1 METLDSVKIFY
12 KNIIRATSRLLF
24 TFIIFTSFN
33 LLSQTANSQGMPIA
47 DIALVVNTAAV
58 SPSGDFF
65 SNSILDPACRTESRF
80 ELREYNSNNALFRK
94 HFAYNTKY
102 VFATPKVADYY
113 RWRCLL
119 PDGSSTKL
127 YYDTP
132 STLKPVSEYYP
143 SSDDLKYNVLC
154 SKGSKTAPLPDTTKC
169 QDSINIYVKKERERV
184 WNNCV
189 TKNYKNKA
197 FFKEMYV
204 EAYTLMSILNQL
216 GFNDDSTINPL
227 SGSSPSNPL
236 NAFLS
241 GSVADTGSNN
251 QASDDTKI
259 RFLGILNASGNSDGT
274 WSFSL
279 AGFGA
284 SGSENLIKQ
293 SGYEF
298 VRPFD
303 SSEYVTLI
311 RSTTTPE
318 GGSENGLLPVCTTG
332 CWNTKHPLS
341 AVIVEC
347 IEGTMNNLF
356 VKPQE
361 AFVLSSAND
370 TQKKQVFYQRTVF
383 QNFQSIIRAS
393 IVLFII
399 VYLTYQ
405 GFQTVMGEGLAKDGT
420 KGLIMNVIKIAAVS
434 YFAIGDA
441 WKDYFLFALK
451 DLTAGFAG
459 VVQNAIAGGGMNY
472 DGCFFATGQYPPGK
486 AILAVFD
493 SIDCKFANYIGYLP
507 NESMP
512 AAVNF
517 FAMYVIFPLFG
528 QLMCFLMVL
537 FLLFLFNFF
546 AVLLQM
552 YLGATIYL
560 AILLFISPITIT
572 MSLFSNDIM
581 SGMFKNWLDKIIN
594 LSLYQVLTVLMFAVT
609 IPMLDTTIYGQDY
622 HKKDL
627 FIPYDEANN
636 RAANGYDATVYASI
650 VTGIVAGG
658 PVGAITAIGAA
669 GSSIAQVVQDNKSG
683 SGSVANPTVGAV
695 TVPRFGP
702 ITQPKMINPDCK
714 DTKGSITCALRRSQ
728 YVKIMFPIPG
738 WVEMFPLMFPKV
750 SGGAMM
756 AIMIWNLLKACGII
770 FLIQNLTDSFKEAVS
785 QLTKA
790 GGAASMINDIKF
802 DNPAKLAGQAA
813 GKTAGMSMDLA
824 KGADNASGGKLRD
837 GLSKIPGMSGIA
849 KKDEDKDTGSRS
861 DGSSGGGGSPS
872 QSPIQD

>member
-1 METLDSVKIFY
+1 MGVLNSIIPFCKNYLRRKYIFILALFLYASSFAISNIAKAQTKPIKEIATIIKET
-12 KNIIRATSRLLF
+12 A
-24 TFIIFTSFN
+24 
-33 LLSQTANSQGMPIA
+33 
-47 DIALVVNTAAV
+47 VV
-58 SPSGDFF
+58 PSGDFF
-65 SNSILDPACRTESRF
+65 SSSILDPACRTESRF
-80 ELREYNSNNALFRK
+80 ELREYNKDSGLYRK
-94 HFAYNTKY
+94 HFVYNTKY
-102 VFATPKVADYY
+102 AFVAPKMLEYY
-113 RWRCLL
+113 KWRCLL
-119 PDGSSTKL
+119 PDGSSTKI
-127 YYDTP
+127 YYDT
-132 STLKPVSEYYP
+132 SGKVTLVSEYYP
-143 SSDDLKYNVLC
+143 SSDDLKYNVPC

-169 QDSINIYVKKERERV
+169 QELIDTYVKKEQERV

-197 FFKEMYV
+197 FFKDMYI
-204 EAYTLMSILNQL
+204 EAYDV
-216 GFNDDSTINPL
+216 GG
-227 SGSSPSNPL
+227 SGRSAL
-236 NAFLS
+236 I
-241 GSVADTGSNN
+241 D
-251 QASDDTKI
+251 
-259 RFLGILNASGNSDGT
+259 GNSV
-274 WSFSL
+274 
-279 AGFGA
+279 
-284 SGSENLIKQ
+284 NLKITE

-298 VRPFD
+298 VKPFD
-303 SSEYVTLI
+303 PSTYSQLFAG
-311 RSTTTPE
+311 TTTPE

-361 AFVLSSAND
+361 AFVLSSADD

-383 QNFQSIIRAS
+383 QNFQSIIRTS
-393 IVLFII
+393 IVLLII
-399 VYLTYQ
+399 IYLSYQ

-451 DLTAGFAG
+451 DITAGFAG
-459 VVQNAIAGGGMNY
+459 VVQNAVAGGGMNY
-472 DGCFFATGQYPPGK
+472 DGCFFQTGQYPPGK
-486 AILAVFD
+486 AMLAIFD

-517 FAMYVIFPLFG
+517 FAMYIIFPLFG
-528 QLMCFLMVL
+528 QIMCFLMVL
-537 FLLFLFNFF
+537 FTLFLFNFF

-581 SGMFKNWLDKIIN
+581 AGMFKGWLDKIIN
-594 LSLYQVLTVLMFAVT
+594 LSLYQILTVLMFAVT
-609 IPMLDTTIYGQDY
+609 IPMLDTTIYGENY
-622 HKKDL
+622 HQKAL

-636 RAANGYDATVYASI
+636 SAANGYDATVYASI

-658 PVGAITAIGAA
+658 AVGAITAIGAVA
-669 GSSIAQVVQDNKSG
+669 SSITQTVQDNTSG
-683 SGSVANPTVGAV
+683 SGSVANPTVGAI

-702 ITQPKMINPDCK
+702 ITQPKMINPDCE

-750 SGGAMM
+750 SGGGMM
-756 AIMIWNLLKACGII
+756 AVMIWNLLKACGII
-770 FLIQNLTDSFKEAVS
+770 FLIQNLTDSFKEAVT

-813 GKTAGMSMDLA
+813 GATAGMSMDLA
-824 KGADNASGGKLRD
+824 KGADNASGGKLRE
-837 GLSKIPGMSGIA
+837 GLSKLPGMSGLA
-849 KKDEDKDTGSRS
+849 KKDEDKDTGVRS
-861 DGSSGGGGSPS
+861 KEDGAKPPPS
-872 QSPIQD
+872 KNAIED

>member
-12 KNIIRATSRLLF
+12 KNIIRATNRFLF
-24 TFIIFTSFN
+24 TFIIFTCVN
-33 LLSQTANSQGMPIA
+33 LLSHTAKSESKPIKDIA
-47 DIALVVNTAAV
+47 DIVKNAVVV
-58 SPSGDFF
+58 PSGDFF

-143 SSDDLKYNVLC
+143 SSDDLKYNVPC
-154 SKGSKTAPLPDTTKC
+154 SKGSKTAPSSDTTGC
-169 QDSINIYVKKERERV
+169 QALIDIYVEKERERV

-197 FFKEMYV
+197 FFKDMYI
-204 EAYTLMSILNQL
+204 EAYDV
-216 GFNDDSTINPL
+216 GG
-227 SGSSPSNPL
+227 SGRSAL
-236 NAFLS
+236 I
-241 GSVADTGSNN
+241 D
-251 QASDDTKI
+251 
-259 RFLGILNASGNSDGT
+259 ASGV
-274 WSFSL
+274 
-279 AGFGA
+279 
-284 SGSENLIKQ
+284 NLKITE

-298 VRPFD
+298 VKPFD
-303 SSEYVTLI
+303 PSTYSQLFAG
-311 RSTTTPE
+311 TTTPE

-361 AFVLSSAND
+361 AFVLSSADD

-451 DLTAGFAG
+451 DLTGGFAG
-459 VVQNAIAGGGMNY
+459 IVQNAIAGGGMNY
-472 DGCFFATGQYPPGK
+472 DGCFFATGQYPSGK
-486 AILAVFD
+486 AILALFD

-528 QLMCFLMVL
+528 QIMCFLMVL

-581 SGMFKNWLDKIIN
+581 AGMFKGWLDKIIN

-622 HKKDL
+622 HKNDL

-650 VTGIVAGG
+650 VTTGG
-658 PVGAITAIGAA
+658 LATPSAIT
-669 GSSIAQVVQDNKSG
+669 QVVQDNTSG

-750 SGGAMM
+750 SGGGMM
-756 AIMIWNLLKACGII
+756 ATMIWNLLKACGII
-770 FLIQNLTDSFKEAVS
+770 FLIQNLTDSFKEAVT

-824 KGADNASGGKLRD
+824 KGADNASGGKVRD

>member
-1 METLDSVKIFY
+1 METLNSVKIFY
-12 KNIIRATSRLLF
+12 KNITRVTGRFLF
-24 TFIIFTSFN
+24 TFIIFTCVN
-33 LLSQTANSQGMPIA
+33 LLSHTAKSESKPIKEIA
-47 DIALVVNTAAV
+47 DIVKNAAV
-58 SPSGDFF
+58 APSGDFF

-80 ELREYNSNNALFRK
+80 ELREYNKDSGLFRK

-143 SSDDLKYNVLC
+143 SSDDLKYNVPC

-169 QDSINIYVKKERERV
+169 QESIDTYVKKEQERV

-197 FFKEMYV
+197 FFKDMYI
-204 EAYTLMSILNQL
+204 EAYDV
-216 GFNDDSTINPL
+216 GG
-227 SGSSPSNPL
+227 SGRSAL
-236 NAFLS
+236 I
-241 GSVADTGSNN
+241 D
-251 QASDDTKI
+251 
-259 RFLGILNASGNSDGT
+259 ASGV
-274 WSFSL
+274 
-279 AGFGA
+279 
-284 SGSENLIKQ
+284 NLKITE

-298 VRPFD
+298 VKPFD
-303 SSEYVTLI
+303 PSTYSQLFAG
-311 RSTTTPE
+311 TTTPE

-361 AFVLSSAND
+361 AFVLSSADD

-459 VVQNAIAGGGMNY
+459 VVQNAVAGGGMNY
-472 DGCFFATGQYPPGK
+472 DGCFFQTGQYPPGK
-486 AILAVFD
+486 AMLAIFD

-517 FAMYVIFPLFG
+517 FAMYIIFPLFG
-528 QLMCFLMVL
+528 QIMCFLMVL
-537 FLLFLFNFF
+537 FTLFLFNFF

-572 MSLFSNDIM
+572 MSLFSNDIRA
-581 SGMFKNWLDKIIN
+581 GMFKGWLDKIIN
-594 LSLYQVLTVLMFAVT
+594 LSLYQILTVLMFAVT
-609 IPMLDTTIYGQDY
+609 IPMLDTTIYGENY
-622 HKKDL
+622 HQKAL

-636 RAANGYDATVYASI
+636 SAANGYDATAYAAIPTTLGLAAPS
-650 VTGIVAGG
+650 
-658 PVGAITAIGAA
+658 AIT
-669 GSSIAQVVQDNKSG
+669 QTVQDNING
-683 SGSVANPTVGAV
+683 SGSVANPTVGAI

-702 ITQPKMINPDCK
+702 ITQPKMINPDCE

-750 SGGAMM
+750 SGGGMM
-756 AIMIWNLLKACGII
+756 FLMVWNLLKACGII
-770 FLIQNLTDSFKEAVS
+770 FLIQNLTDSFKEAVT

-837 GLSKIPGMSGIA
+837 GLSKIPGMSSLA

-861 DGSSGGGGSPS
+861 DDSSGGGAPPS
-872 QSPIQD
+872 QPPIQD